1 MSQAGHI
8 SVAASPTVATSFTT
22 DTGTAVPAA
31 NVLDVRALDVTTSN
45 ANGIQTRGG
54 VSTVGGATNDLEVQL
69 TNRLQGTASVTGAV
83 TGDLITFA
91 LSSSTASTY
100 RFTFDVAG
108 IDTATGDGVGYR
120 VEASA
125 RTDGV
130 ATATII
136 QTPNIDADEDASLA
150 AALIDVV
157 ASANNIILQPT
168 GVAVQTI
175 NYSAV
180 GTYVVV
186 T

>member
-22 DTGTAVPAA
+22 DTGTAVPAL
-31 NVLDVRALDVTTSN
+31 NVLNVTAIDVTGDN
-45 ANGIQTRGG
+45 VNGVQTRGG

-69 TNRLQGTASVTGAV
+69 TNRLQGTVSVTGAV
-83 TGDLITFA
+83 TGNLITFA
-91 LSSSTASTY
+91 LSGSTASVY
-100 RFTFDVAG
+100 RFSFTVSG
-108 IDTATGDGVGYR
+108 IDTATGDGVGYT
-120 VEASA
+120 VDASA
-125 RTDGV
+125 RTDA

-136 QTPNIDADEDASLA
+136 STPNIDSDEDASLS

-157 ASANNIILQPT
+157 ASGNNVILQPT
-168 GVAVQTI
+168 GIAVQTI